1 MTRIPGEVSFSFDAR
16 SQNDSTLNAM
26 EGLLHSECETIEH
39 DRRVSFQFDPVIR
52 TPSAVLN
59 RSIVDHLSAIIE
71 SEGYVSETIPSGA
84 GHDAAVFAN
93 AGVPTGMIF
102 IRNRYGSHNPKEDV
116 DMDDFM
122 AGVRVLQRF
131 IQEFTD

>member
-39 DRRVSFQFDPVIR
+39 DRRVSFRFDPVIH
-52 TPSAVLN
+52 TPSAVLD
-59 RSIVDHLSAIIE
+59 RSIVDRLSAIIE

-84 GHDAAVFAN
+84 GHDAAIFAN
-93 AGVPTGMIF
+93 AGVPTGMVF
-102 IRNRYGSHNPKEDV
+102 IRNQNGSHNPKEDM
-116 DMDDFM
+116 DIDDFM
-122 AGVRVLQRF
+122 AGVRVLQKF
-131 IQEFTD
+131 IQEFTE